1 MSLLHIS
8 DNFKTYLEEPAGDK
22 KYLAY
27 IDFRQQLYPPQTG
40 HGLTFHA
47 FPDNKI
53 DRGHCEATTEPMAND
68 ETVAVTSNATWGRS
82 AAQHY
87 RGNYSWLMT
96 KTSIGGGGDA
106 LVYLVDGTGIA
117 DLHGFEAGKKYRYS
131 LKVRTSDHVNYRFQV
146 YEYSGG
152 AWHQIVSD
160 ALTASDTWEEV
171 SGTFELETDTAAIYI
186 RNYIASAANIAEIAY
201 VDEIKI
207 DEENQTGSHVGYFG
221 SLAGDPHPNYCLELL
236 DYFTFWIRCKP
247 YFAYDT
253 ADTQTLFSWYISATI
268 KLYLAYAPTSD
279 KFYLMWE
286 DGGVVTGLSSQQ
298 YDDGSAHSDLN
309 QWIDI
314 VGVIDL
320 RVGGRTTG
328 SSLWTD
334 WVKRDDAWSLN
345 HDLKTSNFPLLDIGH
360 YNSGNEWNGEIAF
373 FKMWPNTIVSDADIG
388 TYFRTVKDEEIY
400 FPFNGHGVGHTRCNV
415 SDKVLNMNL
424 ELTKKGRGN
433 HWIANQGGLVLN
445 NHDGIFSDDQYAA
458 FDASL
463 EQYNGTAIQAFLQQR
478 CGIEIEVLYPAEIAI
493 DPLFTGRIDDRGLAR
508 QTGQEKS
515 RVTLGF
521 TDIVDEMQKVGIE
534 KSVYYEDYKFC
545 DPANETQSLVHL
557 FARLSTA
564 PKVFNYASNS
574 SFDNAVIGNSWA
586 ETDLSTWTREATGL
600 FGTHYGQMSYD
611 AVAGGTQDIYQT
623 IMFDEETKLNVGEK
637 WTFSIYLRS
646 PAPRVNK
653 ISIDECDAGGMN
665 DSTEATYTLLGG
677 EWWVR
682 FSVTHEITDPDSDR
696 LIIRVE
702 MD

>member
-8 DNFKTYLEEPAGDK
+8 DNFKTYLKEPAGDK

-40 HGLTFHA
+40 HGLTFHP

-53 DRGHCEATTEPMAND
+53 DRGHCEAATEPMVND
-68 ETVAVTSNATWGRS
+68 ETVAITNNATWGRS

-87 RGNYSWLMT
+87 RGNYSWLMM
-96 KTSIGGGGDA
+96 KTSVSGGGNA
-106 LVYLVDGTGIA
+106 NAYLIDVEDTTN
-117 DLHGFEAGKKYRYS
+117 LHGFEAGKKYRYS
-131 LKVRTSDHVNYRFQV
+131 LWAQTSDHVNYRFHV
-146 YEYSGG
+146 YERSGG
-152 AWHQIVSD
+152 AWNEIVND
-160 ALTASDTWEEV
+160 TLTASGVWEEI
-171 SGTFELETDTAAIYI
+171 SGTFELEPDTTGILI
-186 RNYIASAANIAEIAY
+186 RNHIASAANIAETVY

-221 SLAGDPHPNYCLELL
+221 SLASDPHPQWCLELP

-286 DGGVVTGLSSQQ
+286 DDGAVAGLSSQQ

-314 VGVIDL
+314 VGVVDL

-334 WVKRDDAWSLN
+334 WVRRADTWSVN
-345 HDLKTSNFPLLDIGH
+345 HDLKTSNFPLLNIGH
-360 YNSGNEWNGEIAF
+360 YHSGWEWNGEIAF

-400 FPFNGHGVGHTRCNV
+400 FPLNGHGVGHTRCNV

-424 ELTKKGRGN
+424 ELTKKSRADA
-433 HWIANQGGLVLN
+433 WIANQGGLVLN

-463 EQYNGTAIQAFLQQR
+463 EQYNGTAVQAYMQQR
-478 CGIEIEVLYPAEIAI
+478 CGIEIEALYPAEIAI
-493 DPLFTGRIDDRGLAR
+493 EPLFTGRIDDRGFAR

-515 RVTLGF
+515 RVNLGF
-521 TDIVDEMQKVGIE
+521 TDIIDELQNVGIE
-534 KSVYYEDYKFC
+534 KSVYYENYKFC
-545 DPANETQSLVHL
+545 DPANEAQSLIHL
-557 FARLSTA
+557 FARLATA

-586 ETDLSTWTREATGL
+586 ETDLSTWTREAIGL
-600 FGTHYGQMSYD
+600 FGTHYGQMAYD
-611 AVAGGTQDIYQT
+611 TVAGGTQDIHQT

-646 PAPRVNK
+646 AVARTNK

-682 FSVTHEITDPDSDR
+682 FDVTHEITDPDSDR

>member
-8 DNFKTYLEEPAGDK
+8 DAFKTYLKEPAGDK

-68 ETVAVTSNATWGRS
+68 ETVADITGALWVRS
-82 AAQHY
+82 SAQHY

-96 KTSIGGGGDA
+96 KTSASGVAHAIVQLTDNG
-106 LVYLVDGTGIA
+106 VIT

-131 LKVRTSDHVNYRFQV
+131 LKARTSDHVNYRFQV
-146 YEYSGG
+146 YEYSG
-152 AWHQIVSD
+152 AWHLIVSD
-160 ALTASDTWEEV
+160 ALSASDAWEKV
-171 SGTFELETDTAAIYI
+171 SGTFELETNTTGIIIRQYI
-186 RNYIASAANIAEIAY
+186 MIAANIAETVY

-221 SLAGDPHPNYCLELL
+221 SLASDPHPEYCLELP

-247 YFAYDT
+247 YFPYDT

-286 DGGVVTGLSSQQ
+286 DDGGNVGLSSQQ
-298 YDDGSAHSDLN
+298 YDDGSAHNDLN

-320 RVGGRTTG
+320 RVGGRITG

-334 WVKRDDAWSLN
+334 WTKRAYEWSGN
-345 HDLKTSNFPLLDIGH
+345 HNLKTSNFPLLNIGH
-360 YNSGNEWNGEIAF
+360 YHSGYEWNGEIAF

-388 TYFRTVKDEEIY
+388 AYFRTVKDEEIY

-424 ELTKKGRGN
+424 ELTKKSRADA
-433 HWIANQGGLVLN
+433 WIANCGGLNLDN
-445 NHDGIFSDDQYAA
+445 YDGIFSDDQYAA

-463 EQYNGTAIQAFLQQR
+463 EQYNGTAAQAYMQQR
-478 CGIEIEVLYPAEIAI
+478 CGIEIEALYEAEVVVE
-493 DPLFTGRIDDRGLAR
+493 PLFTGRIDDKGFAR
-508 QTGQEKS
+508 KSDAGKS
-515 RVTLGF
+515 RVSLGF
-521 TDIVDEMQKVGIE
+521 TDIIDELQNVGIE
-534 KSVYYEDYKFC
+534 ESVYYEDYKFC
-545 DPANETQSLVHL
+545 DPSNESQSLVHL
-557 FARLSTA
+557 FARLATA
-564 PKVFNYASNS
+564 PKVFNFASNS
-574 SFDNAVIGNSWA
+574 SFENAAIGNSWA
-586 ETDLSTWTREATGL
+586 NTDLSSLTRQAGGL
-600 FGTHYGQMSYD
+600 FGTYLGRMAYD
-611 AVAGGTQDIYQT
+611 AVAGGTQDAHAT

-637 WTFSIYLRS
+637 FTFSIYLKS
-646 PAPRVNK
+646 TVACSCK
-653 ISIDECDAGGMN
+653 ISIDENDSVGMN
-665 DSTEATYTLLGG
+665 DSTEENYALVGG
-677 EWWVR
+677 EGWVR